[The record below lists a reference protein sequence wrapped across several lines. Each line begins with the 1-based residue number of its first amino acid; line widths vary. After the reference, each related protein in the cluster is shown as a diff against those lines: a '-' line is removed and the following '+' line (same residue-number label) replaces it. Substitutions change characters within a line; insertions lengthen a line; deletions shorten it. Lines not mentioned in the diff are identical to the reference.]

1 MPATPWDEIRGYNC
15 VKCGGPAMHFYGN
28 APICC
33 ECHAGPGSGL
43 ISREEAERENPEPR
57 IRNAKPMRYPG
68 APEKTPVKSIG
79 SIGSLWA
86 ILRVEQPI
94 PGIGVRLAPLSPVF
108 RHPACSWPSQGD
120 TISLLSASDAARDC
134 ARRP

>member
-1 MPATPWDEIRGYNC
+1 MRLFLSQNC
-15 VKCGGPAMHFYGN
+15 PKYWRKIIVVSDGGT
-28 APICC
+28 
-33 ECHAGPGSGL
+33 EVVWL
-43 ISREEAERENPEPR
+43 DV
-57 IRNAKPMRYPG
+57 G
-68 APEKTPVKSIG
+68 ARVTPVKSIG

-86 ILRVEQPI
+86 ILSVEQPI

-108 RHPACSWPSQGD
+108 RHPARGWPSQGD